1 MREGIAK
8 SVGQLLPKVM
18 QKLKP
23 ALSRQAPRRVI
34 EVDVEVDV
42 ARGQTRADKGRR

>member
-1 MREGIAK
+1 MRIVRVK
-8 SVGQLLPKVM
+8 SVAQLLPKVM

-23 ALSRQAPRRVI
+23 SLARQAPRRVI

-42 ARGQTRADKGRR
+42 ARG